1 MTTFKKDPTASPRT
15 AQPTMRIPSTG
26 DLALTPARHSGQRYL
41 CLHRRLRTV
50 ASARGACC
58 GTRREPGDRAADFAN
73 VADAPGSRHLIAA
86 GFPLGTA
93 PSGVCADASANR
105 AKVEG
110 VSAEIDQEKKASAR
124 AAAAMVEAGML
135 LGLGTG
141 TTVAFLVPALGE
153 RHLDVTSVATSPATE
168 SAASEAG
175 LKVVAFEGIDR
186 LDLAI
191 DGSDQVDPEG
201 WLVKGGG
208 GAHTREKIV
217 AAAAARF
224 IVIVSAEKVVKELRV
239 PVPLEILSFGCE
251 RTLQS
256 LGSAHLR
263 EAPISPD
270 GGLIADYL
278 GPIDDP
284 RSLAA
289 RLAGTPGV
297 VEHGLFEPN
306 LVSLVLIG
314 EQGAVRVRQGS
325 KT

>member
-1 MTTFKKDPTASPRT
+1 MAT
-15 AQPTMRIPSTG
+15 
-26 DLALTPARHSGQRYL
+26 SG
-41 CLHRRLRTV
+41 
-50 ASARGACC
+50 
-58 GTRREPGDRAADFAN
+58 
-73 VADAPGSRHLIAA
+73 AA
-86 GFPLGTA
+86 GRQQQSPLNE
-93 PSGVCADASANR
+93 ADVFA
-105 AKVEG
+105 
-110 VSAEIDQEKKASAR
+110 AEKQLAAR
-124 AAAAMVEAGML
+124 AAAELIEDGMRV
-135 LGLGTG
+135 GLGTG
-141 TTVAFLVPALGE
+141 STVAHLLPAIAE
-153 RHLDVTSVATSPATE
+153 RGLRGLLCVATSPATE
-168 SAASEAG
+168 QAARALGMS
-175 LKVVAFEGIDR
+175 LQS
-186 LDLAI
+186 LDEVGELDIAI
-191 DGSDQVDPEG
+191 DGADQVDPDG

-314 EQGAVRVRQGS
+314 EQGSVRVRQGS